1 MSYPLCR
8 HIKTTGLQCQSPA
21 LLGNRFCY
29 YHVRLASRHSN
40 YRPNR
45 ALDPFFEP
53 GKHIRL
59 NALEDRASIQMAIS
73 QTVNAIATGQ
83 IELKRAKAI
92 LYGLQLAAQSIKE
105 LEAHP
110 ELAPDPKSMVQSIVP
125 SPDHLDLAPPNPDAL
140 PQTPET
146 KTLEGQTEEDDEEE
160 EEGDELSY
168 TSKLSPPASV
178 RDFLPEGFSV
188 HQTVRHSKLDHS

>member
-53 GKHIRL
+53 GQHIRL

-125 SPDHLDLAPPNPDAL
+125 SPDHLDLAPPDPNAL
-140 PQTPET
+140 PQTPEG
-146 KTLEGQTEEDDEEE
+146 KTLEGKTEEDYEDDDE
-160 EEGDELSY
+160 DELPY
-168 TSKLSPPASV
+168 TSKPSPPTSI
-178 RDFLPEGFSV
+178 RDYLADGFSV
-188 HQTVRHSKLDHS
+188 HQTVRHSKLEHP